1 MSGVGFFSHF
11 DVPEGAPRLPGSP
24 SIRFGDVA
32 AEIDGLQHGAGFLV
46 FIDDGV
52 LTMLEGVSYGETWPQ
67 TVSKYELRYM
77 DGEQRDLVKLRKT
90 VGWPS

>member
-1 MSGVGFFSHF
+1 
-11 DVPEGAPRLPGSP
+11 
-24 SIRFGDVA
+24 
-32 AEIDGLQHGAGFLV
+32 
-46 FIDDGV
+46 
-52 LTMLEGVSYGETWPQ
+52 MLEGVSYGETWPQ